1 METYTIKLKNYTL
14 DDIITYESDAI
25 LFTQNTNSPI
35 EALEVFGMVKEA
47 FLNGV
52 ITDSEYV
59 EYIYYFTGIGYD
71 IEGNPIDDDG
81 EIVEI
86 DNAAKKVS
94 TKLYKHYYGNEYNK
108 YFQQGPNPFHV
119 MNQLM

>member
-1 METYTIKLKNYTL
+1 MQTYTIKLKNYTL

-35 EALEVFGMVKEA
+35 EALEVFGLVKEA

-52 ITDSEYV
+52 ITDLEYV

-71 IEGNPIDDDG
+71 IEGNAIDDDG
-81 EIVEI
+81 EIVDI
-86 DNAAKKVS
+86 DNGAKKVAK
-94 TKLYKHYYGNEYNK
+94 KLYLHYHGNK
-108 YFQQGPNPFHV
+108 YAKYLQDGPNPFTT
-119 MNQLM
+119 LK

>member
-1 METYTIKLKNYTL
+1 MITYTIKLKNYTL
-14 DDIITYESDAI
+14 EDIITYESDAI
-25 LFTQNTNSPI
+25 LFTQNTNAPI

-71 IEGNPIDDDG
+71 IEGNAIDDDG
-81 EIVEI
+81 EIVDI
-86 DNAAKKVS
+86 DNGAKKVAK
-94 TKLYKHYYGNEYNK
+94 KLYKYYYGNK
-108 YFQQGPNPFHV
+108 YAKYLQDGPNPFNV
-119 MNQLM
+119 MK

>member
-1 METYTIKLKNYTL
+1 MKTYTIKLKNYTL

-25 LFTQNTNSPI
+25 LFTQNTNAPI

-71 IEGNPIDDDG
+71 IEGNAIDDND
-81 EIVEI
+81 EIVDI
-86 DNAAKKVS
+86 DNGAKKVAK
-94 TKLYKHYYGNEYNK
+94 KLYKYYYGNK
-108 YFQQGPNPFHV
+108 YAKYLQDGPNPFTT
-119 MNQLM
+119 LK

>member
-1 METYTIKLKNYTL
+1 MQTYTIKLKNYTL
-14 DDIITYESDAI
+14 EDIITYENDAI

-71 IEGNPIDDDG
+71 IEGNAIDDND
-81 EIVEI
+81 EIVDI
-86 DNAAKKVS
+86 DNGAKKVS
-94 TKLYKHYYGNEYNK
+94 MKLYKYWYGNEYSK
-108 YFQQGPNPFHV
+108 YFQEGPNSFIT
-119 MNQLM
+119 LKK